1 MEKELRNEI
10 QYIIEFAEIHRVIPL
25 QQFMDSVVDRHQWL
39 TKNSTVQVSPLVW
52 IDFTSFS
59 AYIVIYKIYI
69 PKHLKIYKV
78 RTRPC

>member
-25 QQFMDSVVDRHQWL
+25 QQFMDSVVDRYQWL
-39 TKNSTVQVSPLVW
+39 AKNATVQVSPLVW

>member
-39 TKNSTVQVSPLVW
+39 TKNAAVQVSPLVW
-52 IDFTSFS
+52 IDFTFFS
-59 AYIVIYKIYI
+59 AYIAIYKIYM
-69 PKHLKIYKV
+69 PNHLKIYKV

>member
-39 TKNSTVQVSPLVW
+39 TKNATVQ
-52 IDFTSFS
+52 
-59 AYIVIYKIYI
+59 
-69 PKHLKIYKV
+69 
-78 RTRPC
+78 